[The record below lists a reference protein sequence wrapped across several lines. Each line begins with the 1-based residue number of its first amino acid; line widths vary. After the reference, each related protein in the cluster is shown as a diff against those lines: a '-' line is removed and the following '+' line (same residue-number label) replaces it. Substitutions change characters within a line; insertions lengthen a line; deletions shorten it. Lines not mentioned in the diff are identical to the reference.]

1 VKIKTTL
8 RVHRTK
14 AKWIEIQCLV
24 RGRCGTQRK
33 ISHFWPTS
41 LPPRS
46 WAPATDET
54 ELLHASLRPH
64 ASIQSSRPDICLFFG
79 PHTDCGPGA
88 HSRRGLPRQ
97 WIYLHGGGE
106 SEVGRAF
113 RTVTHSTA
121 VSDASRDFKSAVA
134 SMRLIVKDFTAS
146 PDDTLIARFEQP
158 HALAL
163 KGLDALAESIDH
175 IHAETITSLR
185 KDVLGLRE
193 NFNEHGREKPAKDL
207 PWSRRK

>member
-1 VKIKTTL
+1 MPRFDLTL
-8 RVHRTK
+8 PFNRLARIFASFSVRTRIVVL
-14 AKWIEIQCLV
+14 ALIPVGGFLAN
-24 RGRCGTQRK
+24 GFTY
-33 ISHFWPTS
+33 T
-41 LPPRS
+41 
-46 WAPATDET
+46 A
-54 ELLHASLRPH
+54 
-64 ASIQSSRPDICLFFG
+64 
-79 PHTDCGPGA
+79 
-88 HSRRGLPRQ
+88 
-97 WIYLHGGGE
+97 GGE

-146 PDDTLIARFEQP
+146 PDDTLIARFEQA